1 MKMCTFQGLNKV
13 DMGNS
18 KWNYDTC
25 FEEAKK
31 YKTRSE
37 FCKGNSGAYKV
48 AHKNGWMNDY
58 TWLKKRNLL

>member
-1 MKMCTFQGLNKV
+1 
-13 DMGNS
+13 MGNS